1 MGDDSLPCWHKVLY
15 VGIHLCSIF
24 EMEAFLYSFFADILA
39 VLEGLLGVVLQVL
52 ADIFV
57 KYTSVRQKIP

>member
-1 MGDDSLPCWHKVLY
+1 
-15 VGIHLCSIF
+15 
-24 EMEAFLYSFFADILA
+24 MEAFLYSFFADILA